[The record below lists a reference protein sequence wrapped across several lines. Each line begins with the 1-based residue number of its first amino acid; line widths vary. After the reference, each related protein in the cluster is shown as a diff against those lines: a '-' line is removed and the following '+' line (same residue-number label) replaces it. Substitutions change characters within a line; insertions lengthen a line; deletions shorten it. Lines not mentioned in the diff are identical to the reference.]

1 MNEIRFA
8 RGVYS
13 FAAFTQTEII
23 KRKNYLLAIYPFF
36 QQQYIHKVNTSDSQ
50 FKALCLNYTFLITH
64 GDNT

>member
-8 RGVYS
+8 RAFTAS
-13 FAAFTQTEII
+13 QAFTQTEII

-50 FKALCLNYTFLITH
+50 FKALCLNYTFTH
-64 GDNT
+64 NPW